1 MIQLIFSDFLRI
13 YEVFIGIYAVS
24 YIFFYMGLS
33 ILSFIAIK
41 TYSNTKY
48 NIKDD
53 ILIKSNH
60 VVGVSIVAPAFNEG
74 ANIVFNVQSLLSLNY
89 PKFEVVIINDGS
101 TDDTLE
107 KLIEEFELVK
117 VDFYYQEKI
126 KTKPVKAHYRST
138 NPVYAKL
145 LVVDKINGKSKADAS
160 NAGINSAQYPLF
172 LCTDVDCILRKD
184 TIVKL
189 AKPFME
195 SKTRVI
201 ATGAA
206 IRASN
211 SCEVSDGFLDKIHYP
226 KNWLA
231 RFQELEY
238 IRAFL
243 LGRMAW
249 SKINSLLLV
258 SGGLGLFDKEVAI
271 KAGGYWHKSLGED
284 MELITRMRK
293 YMYEIKEDFIIKY
306 IPESL
311 CFTEV
316 PATINV
322 LVRQRARW
330 GRGLVQT
337 LYLHKDVFFNTKF
350 GRTGFLIFPH
360 FLLFEFL
367 VPILEAIGIVVLLLS
382 FFLLDIDYNNL
393 ILISLFVYFFYLS
406 VTLFSILWDEI
417 LYNHYAN
424 VREVMILIL
433 MAFIEPF
440 VYHPI
445 NIYATLKGYYLFALS
460 KEQKWGD
467 MQRQGFVKV
476 AKPKLTKA

>member
-1 MIQLIFSDFLRI
+1 MMHNLILDFLRI
-13 YEVFIGIYAVS
+13 YEIFIGIYAGF
-24 YIFFYMGLS
+24 YIAFYLLLA

-41 TYSNTKY
+41 TYSNRKY

-60 VVGVSIVAPAFNEG
+60 VVGVSVVAPAFNEG
-74 ANIVFNVQSLLSLNY
+74 ANIIYNVQSLLSLNY
-89 PKFEVVIINDGS
+89 PKFEVIIINDGS

-107 KLIEEFELVK
+107 KLIEEFELVR
-117 VDFYYQEKI
+117 VDFYYEEKI
-126 KTKPVKAHYRST
+126 KTKPVRGHYKST
-138 NPVYAKL
+138 NPVYSKL
-145 LVVDKINGKSKADAS
+145 LVVDKLNGKSKADAS

-195 SKTRVI
+195 SKRRVI

-211 SCEVSDGFLDKIHYP
+211 SCEVNEGFMDKIHYP

-249 SKINSLLLV
+249 SRINSLLLV
-258 SGGLGLFDKEVAI
+258 SGGLGLFDKEIAI

-293 YMYEIKEDFIIKY
+293 YMYDINADFVIKY

-311 CFTEV
+311 CYTEV
-316 PATINV
+316 PATVKV
-322 LVRQRARW
+322 LVRQRSRW
-330 GRGLVQT
+330 GRGLIQT
-337 LYLHKDVFFNTKF
+337 LYLHKYVFFNKKY

-360 FLLFEFL
+360 FLLFELL
-367 VPILEAIGIVVLLLS
+367 VPILEAIGFMVLFLS
-382 FFLLDIDYNNL
+382 FFFWDIDYNNL
-393 ILISLFVYFFYLS
+393 ILLSVFVYFFYLT

-424 VREVMILIL
+424 MKEVMILIL

-445 NIYATLKGYYLFALS
+445 NIFATLKGYYQFFLA

-476 AKPKLTKA
+476 KVAKAKVS

>member
-1 MIQLIFSDFLRI
+1 MHNLIIDFLHT
-13 YEVFIGIYAVS
+13 YEIFIGFYAGF
-24 YIFFYMGLS
+24 YIAFYLLLA

-41 TYSNTKY
+41 TYSNKKD

-60 VVGVSIVAPAFNEG
+60 VIGVSVVAPAYNEG
-74 ANIVFNVQSLLSLNY
+74 TNIIFNVQSLLSLNY
-89 PKFEVVIINDGS
+89 PKFEVIIINDGS

-107 KLIEEFELVK
+107 KLIEEFELVR
-117 VDFYYQEKI
+117 VDFYYEEKI
-126 KTKPVKAHYRST
+126 HTQRVRGHYKST
-138 NPVYAKL
+138 NPVYGKL

-195 SKTRVI
+195 SKRRVI
-201 ATGAA
+201 ATGAG

-211 SCEVSDGFLDKIHYP
+211 SCEINDGFMDKIHYP

-243 LGRMAW
+243 IGRMAW

-258 SGGLGLFDKEVAI
+258 SGGLGLFDKEIAI

-293 YMYEIKEDFIIKY
+293 FMYDIKEDFVIRY

-311 CFTEV
+311 CYTEV
-316 PATINV
+316 PSTVNV
-322 LVRQRARW
+322 LIRQRTRW
-330 GRGLVQT
+330 GRGLIQT
-337 LYLHKDVFFNTKF
+337 LYIHKDVFLNKKY
-350 GRTGFLIFPH
+350 GRTAFIIFPH
-360 FLLFEFL
+360 FLLFELL
-367 VPILEAIGIVVLLLS
+367 VPILEVLGLIVLFFSFILTDVDYNSLLL
-382 FFLLDIDYNNL
+382 
-393 ILISLFVYFFYLS
+393 ISVLVYTFYLT
-406 VTLFSILWDEI
+406 VTLVSILWDEI

-424 VREVMILIL
+424 MEEVMILIL
-433 MAFIEPF
+433 MAFIEPL

-445 NIYATLKGYYLFALS
+445 NVFATLKGYYHFSLS
-460 KEQKWGD
+460 TEQKWGD
-467 MQRQGFVKV
+467 MQRKGFEKAAKVKV
-476 AKPKLTKA
+476 S